1 MSAETSTR
9 RGPLCVGLST
19 PDWPRGASPN
29 GIVTHTVELEA
40 ALRELGVRPVIL
52 TWHVAPST
60 DQQPQTASD
69 SGDILDISQFQPRST
84 LWSRVANKASR
95 LFGADIL
102 LNTRLTMMARAAR
115 VAVERFPLDLIEI
128 EEALGLALPV
138 IELGR
143 VPVVVRLHGPW
154 FLNGRALGV
163 KEDAAFARR
172 DRLEREVIARADV
185 VTAPS
190 RDTLEQTRA
199 HYGLALEHAAVIPPP
214 IDCRLRG
221 PAWNL
226 PDCDRNRI
234 VFVGRFDRHKGGDV
248 MIDAFALLAA
258 ARPTFTLDF
267 VGPDRGLLD
276 EAGELVHVDAYL
288 NRRVPDTNVR
298 KRIVVHGQQP
308 PGAIDAF
315 RRRGLVT
322 IVPSR
327 YETFGYTAVEA
338 LSLGCPVIVAN
349 SGGLAEIVRDLETG
363 LLFASGDP
371 RSLANQIVR
380 LLDAPEWGAQ
390 LGEAA
395 RSDVARRYA
404 PRSIAEQTVE
414 TYAAV
419 IERRRG
425 RATRATNRPRT
436 NA

>member
-258 ARPTFTLDF
+258 ARPTLTLDF

-276 EAGELVHVDAYL
+276 ETGELVHVDAYL

-425 RATRATNRPRT
+425 RATRAANRPRT

>member
-190 RDTLEQTRA
+190 RDTLYW
-199 HYGLALEHAAVIPPP
+199 HYPHYSDQGGTPTGAIREGDWKLMEFFEDSHVELYNLALDPGEEY
-214 IDCRLRG
+214 
-221 PAWNL
+221 
-226 PDCDRNRI
+226 
-234 VFVGRFDRHKGGDV
+234 
-248 MIDAFALLAA
+248 
-258 ARPTFTLDF
+258 DF
-267 VGPDRGLLD
+267 
-276 EAGELVHVDAYL
+276 
-288 NRRVPDTNVR
+288 
-298 KRIVVHGQQP
+298 
-308 PGAIDAF
+308 
-315 RRRGLVT
+315 
-322 IVPSR
+322 S
-327 YETFGYTAVEA
+327 
-338 LSLGCPVIVAN
+338 S
-349 SGGLAEIVRDLETG
+349 S
-363 LLFASGDP
+363 FASKAEELRRKLHDWRARMNAAMPTPNPDYDP
-371 RSLANQIVR
+371 ALAY
-380 LLDAPEWGAQ
+380 
-390 LGEAA
+390 A
-395 RSDVARRYA
+395 RNGPSGCSWQY
-404 PRSIAEQTVE
+404 S
-414 TYAAV
+414 
-419 IERRRG
+419 
-425 RATRATNRPRT
+425 
-436 NA
+436 NACLED

>member
-138 IELGR
+138 IKLGR

-172 DRLEREVIARADV
+172 DRLEREVIARADA
-185 VTAPS
+185 VTCTIA
-190 RDTLEQTRA
+190 RYAGANACALWTGARA
-199 HYGLALEHAAVIPPP
+199 
-214 IDCRLRG
+214 R
-221 PAWNL
+221 
-226 PDCDRNRI
+226 
-234 VFVGRFDRHKGGDV
+234 GGDS
-248 MIDAFALLAA
+248 APHRLPA
-258 ARPTFTLDF
+258 ARP
-267 VGPDRGLLD
+267 GLESGRLRSKPHR
-276 EAGELVHVDAYL
+276 V
-288 NRRVPDTNVR
+288 RRP
-298 KRIVVHGQQP
+298 
-308 PGAIDAF
+308 
-315 RRRGLVT
+315 L
-322 IVPSR
+322 
-327 YETFGYTAVEA
+327 
-338 LSLGCPVIVAN
+338 
-349 SGGLAEIVRDLETG
+349 
-363 LLFASGDP
+363 
-371 RSLANQIVR
+371 
-380 LLDAPEWGAQ
+380 
-390 LGEAA
+390 
-395 RSDVARRYA
+395 
-404 PRSIAEQTVE
+404 
-414 TYAAV
+414 
-419 IERRRG
+419 
-425 RATRATNRPRT
+425 
-436 NA
+436 